1 MRLFDGE
8 VRTDS
13 ITGSASG
20 RNDST
25 QASNFSLCMRSG
37 MLPVMATA
45 SIPNCLKQSDK
56 RERVGSLISTR
67 ATRAEA
73 FLLGGGAARTLP
85 DAFRMAMG
93 NALKLHSGLR
103 FTTWQRV
110 RRTVSR
116 YQGLITGNELPGKV
130 RLAKPELSATYM
142 PSEMRI
148 C

>member
-37 MLPVMATA
+37 TLPVMVTA
-45 SIPNCLKQSDK
+45 SIPNCLKQSDN
-56 RERVGSLISTR
+56 RARVGSLISTR

-73 FLLGGGAARTLP
+73 FLLGGGDARTLP

-93 NALKLHSGLR
+93 NAETPFWR
-103 FTTWQRV
+103 AF
-110 RRTVSR
+110 
-116 YQGLITGNELPGKV
+116 YD
-130 RLAKPELSATYM
+130 LAKD
-142 PSEMRI
+142 
-148 C
+148 